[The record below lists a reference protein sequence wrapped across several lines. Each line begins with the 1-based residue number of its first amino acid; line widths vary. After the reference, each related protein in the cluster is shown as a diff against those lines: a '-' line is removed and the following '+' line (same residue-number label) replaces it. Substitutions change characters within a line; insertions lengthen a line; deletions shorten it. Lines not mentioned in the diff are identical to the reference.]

1 MALSRRR
8 RALKKL
14 KNLRNKLKKP
24 NETNEP
30 SQTKTMFFTLPL
42 ELREMVYEFSIYPN
56 GHDPDVITLVDGL
69 NFLNLL
75 TALPRAR
82 RDELART
89 RFTDDDMLMLHTVAE
104 LKGIIVHGGPETV
117 ASIARIAF
125 DLDSNSRPYDV
136 ASSLPMITQLPGL
149 VRVVI
154 ASQYKSCLR
163 RRCEYGEVIVNNLT
177 TKELYEAIEEATG
190 RAVPTLWKGTGRVE
204 GTPSKARS
212 TGYAAASGN
221 GKNDGMEKTLITTSM
236 GRLTWKTTPIDDW
249 ITWCAAERGPRS
261 RP

>member
-14 KNLRNKLKKP
+14 KNLRHKLKKRHETSDP
-24 NETNEP
+24 NPTET
-30 SQTKTMFFTLPL
+30 TFFTLPL
-42 ELREMVYEFSIYPN
+42 ELREMVYEFSIYPH
-56 GHDPDVITLVDGL
+56 GHDPDVTIVDGL
-69 NFLNLL
+69 HFLNLL
-75 TALPRAR
+75 IALPRAR
-82 RDELART
+82 RDELARI
-89 RFTDDDMLMLHTVAE
+89 RFTDDMLMLHTVAE

-163 RRCEYGEVIVNNLT
+163 RRCEYGHVVVNNMT
-177 TKELYEAIEEATG
+177 TKELYEVIEKSTG
-190 RAVPTLWKGTGRVE
+190 RPVPTLSKGTGRVE

-212 TGYAAASGN
+212 TGYSVASGN

-236 GRLTWKTTPIDDW
+236 GRLTWKTTPIDAW
-249 ITWCAAERGPRS
+249 ITWCAAERGPR

>member
-14 KNLRNKLKKP
+14 KNLRHKLKKRHR
-24 NETNEP
+24 TSDP
-30 SQTKTMFFTLPL
+30 SRAKPTFFTLPL
-42 ELREMVYEFSIYPN
+42 ELREMVYEFSIYPH
-56 GHDPDVITLVDGL
+56 GHDLDVTIVDGL

-82 RDELART
+82 RDELDRI
-89 RFTDDDMLMLHTVAE
+89 RFTDDMLMLHTVAE

-136 ASSLPMITQLPGL
+136 ASSLPMITLLPGL

-154 ASQYKSCLR
+154 ASQYRSCLKSR
-163 RRCEYGEVIVNNLT
+163 QKFGNVVVNNLT
-177 TKELYEAIEEATG
+177 TEELYEVIEKSTG
-190 RAVPTLWKGTGRVE
+190 RPVP
-204 GTPSKARS
+204 TPSKAMTRLTPTSSKAHS
-212 TGYAAASGN
+212 TGYAAASAAQ
-221 GKNDGMEKTLITTSM
+221 KYDAVEKTLITALM
-236 GRLTWKTTPIDDW
+236 IGLIWKTTPDGYSYIW
-249 ITWCAAERGPRS
+249 RVAKRGSLSRS
-261 RP
+261 